1 MLCYVAVFD
10 TRELISTLLSLAD
23 PALRTQWLRQRLAQW
38 PRDVA
43 ARTLQELIEQSESG
57 QPDSKQVMFS
67 VVATIV
73 RDPDASLWRDL
84 KAQAIENDLLSLQR
98 LLRQDEPL
106 ATSLDT
112 DHEPPVPDY
121 GAGRELTLGERRS
134 LARRP
139 QRKWLERLLQDP
151 HPMVIEL
158 LLQNPKL
165 TENDVVRV
173 TTSRRARADIL
184 HAIVRAERWLSQTRI
199 RWSLVMNPATPIPIS
214 VPLLFLCTRPELREA
229 RDASNLPLTV
239 RSTAAELLQRRP
251 PRKVLGTDST
261 VLH

>member
-1 MLCYVAVFD
+1 VHDA
-10 TRELISTLLSLAD
+10 RELTSTLLSLAD
-23 PALRTQWLRQRLAQW
+23 PALRTQWLRQRLERW
-38 PRDVA
+38 PNAVA
-43 ARTLQELIEQSESG
+43 ARALAEVIEQSESG
-57 QPDSKQVMFS
+57 QADSKHVMLT
-67 VVATIV
+67 VVATIL
-73 RDPDASLWRDL
+73 RDPDAALWSDL
-84 KAQAIENDLLSLQR
+84 RSQASELALLSLQR

-106 ATSLDT
+106 ATRLD
-112 DHEPPVPDY
+112 DDGEPPVPDY

-165 TENDVVRV
+165 TENDVLRLAS
-173 TTSRRARADIL
+173 SRRPRADVL
-184 HAIVRAERWLSQTRI
+184 HAIVRTERWLSQVRI
-199 RWSLVMNPATPIPIS
+199 RGALIMNPITPIPLS

-251 PRKVLGTDST
+251 PRKVLETDST
-261 VLH
+261 TLH